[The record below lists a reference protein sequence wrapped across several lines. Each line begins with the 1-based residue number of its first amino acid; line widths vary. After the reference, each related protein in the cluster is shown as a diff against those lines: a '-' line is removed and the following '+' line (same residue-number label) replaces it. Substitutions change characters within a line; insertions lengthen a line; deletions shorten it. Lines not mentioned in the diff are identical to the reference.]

1 MRRETTDEVEFTVAC
16 VNEFAQKHGI
26 LRQRPWRTVQYSF
39 HTRKAVMCLCRKE
52 VVYVS

>member
-1 MRRETTDEVEFTVAC
+1 MGRETTDEIEFTVAC
-16 VNEFAQKHGI
+16 VNEFAQRLGI
-26 LRQRPWRTVQYSF
+26 KQRPWRTVQYSF